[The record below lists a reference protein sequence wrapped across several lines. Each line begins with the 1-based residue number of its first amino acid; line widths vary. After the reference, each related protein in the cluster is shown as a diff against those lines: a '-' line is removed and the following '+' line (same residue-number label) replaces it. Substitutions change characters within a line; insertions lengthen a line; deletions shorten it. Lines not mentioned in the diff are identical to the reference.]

1 MILAYD
7 FPLLGILLT
16 GLYVALWVV
25 FLLTLVHVLA
35 DIFKSR
41 DMRGIAKAVWLLW
54 ILFLPFIGVMAYVI
68 IRGDALMPSPA
79 FVARDANEAA
89 SRGYLHL
96 RG

>member
-1 MILAYD
+1 VILASD
-7 FPLLGILLT
+7 FPLLGVFFT
-16 GLYVALWVV
+16 VLYVALWVV
-25 FLLTLVHVLA
+25 FLMTLVHVVA

-68 IRGDALMPSPA
+68 VRGDALMPSPA